1 MDTNYTT
8 MNQSTYQQP
17 LQEKKGIS
25 GSTLKMIAIITMLID
40 HIGAAIFGRMLM
52 AAGIDSLNTTDT
64 SVVLQWL
71 TDNAGLY
78 AVYMVLRYIGRIAFP
93 IFCFLLVQGFAHTR
107 DKRKYALRLGLFAL
121 LSEIPFDLAV
131 SSAVL
136 EFQHQNVFFTLFIGL
151 VTMIA
156 YEAVEKKEEWSGV
169 LKVVCWIVIVLAG
182 MGIAKVLRTD
192 YDAIGVFCIMMLY
205 IFRQKKSTQII
216 VGCVSFLWE
225 LTAPLAFIPIAF
237 YNGKRGWK
245 MKYFFYAFYPV
256 HLLILYGICYLMGIA
271 GYSAI

>member
-1 MDTNYTT
+1 MDTNYTK
-8 MNQSTYQQP
+8 MNQSTYQQS

-182 MGIAKVLRTD
+182 MGIAKFLRTD

>member
-182 MGIAKVLRTD
+182 MGIAKFLRTD